1 MSKAN
6 INIEPLNEYLVVE
19 VIKNENEGGAG
30 GVLLPDSHKKEEY
43 GVGRVLAVDSGCS
56 IDIGDKVVFDK
67 YLLISVKIEGEE
79 LKFLKFT
86 DVLGII
92 KEELNVTD

>member
-1 MSKAN
+1 MV
-6 INIEPLNEYLVVE
+6 NIEPLNEYLVVE

-30 GVLLPDSHKKEEY
+30 GVLLPDSHKKEEF
-43 GVGRVLAVDSGCS
+43 GLGKVLALPEDLDVNIN
-56 IDIGDKVVFDK
+56 IDIGAKIVFDK

-92 KEELNVTD
+92 KEEINVTD